1 MTGTAA
7 READLVEIRR
17 AGRFVAHPASALS
30 VCRDVSV
37 VLGRG
42 ETVVVALADLDLTV
56 HAGERLVL
64 WGRSG
69 SGKSTLLHV
78 MSGLLAP
85 TSGSVE
91 WDGRA
96 LATLDDARDGM
107 VRPPGLANVFQSP
120 NLLPNFTAFENVA
133 FAARAAELAR
143 SAAGS
148 GGSNGRA
155 PAAGRS
161 EELAAP
167 AARLPGPAQLE
178 PLDLLRLVG
187 LLDKADA
194 LPSELSGGE
203 SQRVAI
209 ARALAQRPR
218 MLLCDEPTGHLD
230 SDTGARVLA
239 LIEALQRELGFAL
252 VLATHDPDTAARFP
266 REVELLDGRV
276 VRDEV
281 RA

>member
-1 MTGTAA
+1 
-7 READLVEIRR
+7 VIRLRTQPR
-17 AGRFVAHPASALS
+17 ATHRVRAQAPTPALS
-30 VCRDVSV
+30 LCRNVSV

-42 ETVVVALADLDLTV
+42 ETLVKALAGVELTV

-78 MSGLLAP
+78 MGGLLDP
-85 TSGSVE
+85 TSGSVD
-91 WDGRA
+91 WDGRPLPA
-96 LATLDDARDGM
+96 LGSTRRGRLRA
-107 VRPPGLANVFQSP
+107 PGIANVFQSA
-120 NLLPNFTAFENVA
+120 NLLPYFTAFENVSFA
-133 FAARAAELAR
+133 DLAARGSTAEADGA
-143 SAAGS
+143 SPAGGGAAGQ
-148 GGSNGRA
+148 A
-155 PAAGRS
+155 P
-161 EELAAP
+161 LT
-167 AARLPGPAQLE
+167 

-187 LLDKADA
+187 LDDKADA

-203 SQRVAI
+203 AQRVAI

-252 VLATHDPDTAARFP
+252 VIATHDPDVAARFP

-276 VRDEV
+276 IRDEV
-281 RA
+281 HS